1 MLVDFTAENYRSI
14 REPVLLS
21 AVAQAGRGDKSEKK
35 ASGKGKETFG
45 RSYIKLDQEIA
56 PSFPLTGRS
65 FELLPALGIFGA
77 NASGKSNVF
86 LALDTL
92 LDLMAS
98 GNLDRR
104 ASSLAPLENIAPFGL
119 SDIPFGVQETTLAS
133 QEAAPQSP
141 TRFQLRVTLEGII
154 YTYFLSL
161 NQQFVIEERLEQ
173 MPPTSKRS
181 RLLFSRSWDKDS
193 DQYLWKSADNLGV
206 YRRVQATIKKHETF
220 LSLLTTRFNVDAL
233 QPLADWTNIR
243 WSGLGHESFNHTA
256 SVQQLTRLGP
266 EWRERIVKIMRQ
278 FDTGL
283 SDIEVVAKQPGAS
296 EQKLIAVHHLG
307 ATSVRWPFEEEST
320 GTQRLFDL
328 ANKVLSCLDYG
339 GLILEDELGSNI
351 HPHISR
357 EIIRL
362 FQSTATNP
370 KRAQLLFTSHDNTL
384 QQRNLLRRDQIWFTQ
399 KRPDGSTDLYPLTD
413 FKPRNDLAI
422 DKSYLDGRFGA
433 VPILPDTEDLLQ
445 SPKDH
450 VRRSSATED
459 HLPPTTADH
468 EQNADYEQ
476 KRELVA

>member
-1 MLVDFTAENYRSI
+1 MLIDFTAENYRSI
-14 REPVLLS
+14 KEPVLLS
-21 AVAQAGRGDKSEKK
+21 AVAQAGRGEKPEKK
-35 ASGKGKETFG
+35 APGKGKETFG

-119 SDIPFGVQETTLAS
+119 SDIPLELQEATLA
-133 QEAAPQSP
+133 SP
-141 TRFQLRVTLEGII
+141 TRFQLRVTLEGTI

-161 NQQFVIEERLEQ
+161 NQQLILEERLEQ
-173 MPPTSKRS
+173 MPPSAKRS

-193 DQYLWKSADNLGV
+193 DHYLWKSADNLGV

-220 LSLLTTRFNVDAL
+220 LGLLTTRFNVDLL

-243 WSGLGHESFNHTA
+243 WFGLGHEGFNHAA
-256 SVQQLTRLGP
+256 SVHQLTRMGP
-266 EWRERIVKIMRQ
+266 EWRERIVKIIRQ

-283 SDIEVVAKQPGAS
+283 SDIEVAAKQPGAS
-296 EQKLIAVHHLG
+296 EQKLIAVHNLG

-362 FQSTATNP
+362 FQSAKTNP

-384 QQRNLLRRDQIWFTQ
+384 QQRNLLRRDQIWFTE

-450 VRRSSATED
+450 VRRSS
-459 HLPPTTADH
+459 TTGDYLASTTTDH
-468 EQNADYEQ
+468 EQNADYKQNADYEQ